1 MVILEPREHFFS
13 TIIGLELPKR
23 LLRKM
28 WESQQLPHT
37 LLFSG
42 PALSGKRSLAYA
54 LSKIVNCES
63 GLAETTTCDCRSCRL
78 ISKGMH
84 PDLFVV
90 EPRGATQTIQIEQ
103 LREIQDICNSPPIEG
118 RYKIIIIV
126 DADRMNPSA
135 GNSSL
140 KLLEEP
146 PSYVLLLLLT
156 TQPHRLMP
164 TIKSRCATISI
175 QPVAENEME
184 NWLKEQLDVSET
196 TARLAAVFSGGIPG
210 VALELARRNY
220 LGRRDLLLR
229 ELDFMLSSGFP
240 SLFSVADEL
249 SKRFNQKEI
258 VDFILCWLRDIL
270 VAKLVSQPE
279 SLIINKDAQG
289 DIERLSEYYRVS
301 SLFSAMKELIQA
313 NALTQRLINKR
324 LFVFILFLRLGKL
337 LKTG

>member
-1 MVILEPREHFFS
+1 GMD
-13 TIIGLELPKR
+13 LPKR
-23 LLRKM
+23 LLGKM
-28 WESQQLPHT
+28 WELRQLPHT

-63 GLAETTTCDCRSCRL
+63 GLAETTVCECRSCRL
-78 ISKGMH
+78 ITRGMH

-118 RYKIIIIV
+118 KYKIIIIV
-126 DADRMNPSA
+126 DADRLNPSA
-135 GNSSL
+135 GNSAL

-164 TIKSRCATISI
+164 TIKSRCTSITI
-175 QPVAENEME
+175 QPVAETEME
-184 NWLKEQLDVSET
+184 IWLKEQLDVSET
-196 TARLAAVFSGGIPG
+196 TARLAAAFSGGAPG

-229 ELDFMLSSGFP
+229 ELDFMLNNGFP
-240 SLFSVADEL
+240 ALFSVVDEL
-249 SKRFNQKEI
+249 AKRFNQKEI
-258 VDFILCWLRDIL
+258 VDFILCWLRDML
-270 VAKLVSQPE
+270 VVKLVQQPA
-279 SLIINKDAQG
+279 SLIINKDAQV
-289 DIERLSEYYRVS
+289 DIERLAEYYKVN
-301 SLFSAMKELIQA
+301 SLFSAMKELIKA
-313 NALTQRLINKR
+313 NALTQRVLNKR
-324 LFVFILFLRLGKL
+324 LFVFVLFLRLGKL
-337 LKTG
+337 LKTS